1 MEKKPLFL
9 TIFILFLFPFSTINS
24 VLAQNT
30 DNTQDMPS
38 YFEDLSDLLKSNL
51 EKGKATN
58 MLKERWK
65 EPMSSKSVKIKLM
78 DFNNRAFISFFSFEE
93 RNSFQEYATRN
104 GLFIEEVNKVI
115 PAITIIY
122 NSNQISNL
130 NFDDFRIKYV
140 YPIGTNSYSV
150 PQNIDIGLSGQTEL
164 SEIRQALEIDKI
176 HEEGHFGYGITVAVL
191 DSGVNQSI
199 AHSLQSLLHYED
211 EDKIAT
217 AWVSANMSED
227 INDLSGHGTHIV
239 SVLAGN
245 GKYTSGQGVVQT
257 NNYGIAP
264 DASIVNIKVLDK
276 NGFGEDTW
284 LIDGFSYAIGKNVDI
299 ISASLTSVTFASIG
313 DPIEELMYE
322 AGRRGIPVVASA
334 GNYGPS
340 GNSVGAPALWDYV
353 ISVGASSDLNNLA
366 VYSSR
371 GLNMNF
377 SVGVDIIA
385 PGNSIGGSDASNGG
399 IRYVSGTS
407 VSAPIV
413 AGVIALLMEAFPDS
427 SLHVYETALFE
438 TANDIYAPIIAQG
451 NGIINPYEAY
461 QYIIDNQGSDVF
473 SINPRR
479 VSPENIYFYECVQG
493 MTTEFKIK
501 LISSSDQT
509 IYANVLRY
517 PSNIQIADYFEITAG
532 WNHISFNISLP
543 LAQRITNIISSIEFS
558 NDEDVTSKL
567 DIQIQTR
574 YHGGN
579 VLFDIS
585 HENSTDNKWFDAS
598 TPFGAHSLTSRILK
612 DRGYQVSYQN
622 EGSLNLNSTEILVI
636 SDPELNYTI
645 DELNKIYDFISSGG
659 SLLFLINSHRYIE
672 VDNVE
677 DDPIL
682 SSNYYACN
690 QILELFNAS
699 VGNTVPIDYV
709 PYYGNIQMDIDFI
722 STDSFLF
729 WGWPLRFTSDENL
742 ENKVVATFSAEI
754 AGEAILFNAAL
765 STSIGLGKVI
775 MFGSGFPF
783 TDLGLIVDSMELNP
797 LRVGLDKSYRHVL
810 AQDSNNLQLVNDTFS
825 WLINTHR
832 PSINV
837 QSDTSE
843 VLIREQFRI
852 RIDIKDKDESV
863 VFLPDDRVY
872 ATILHPD
879 SSFSHIIL
887 LFNGEN
893 LKYETTITLK
903 QYGMHTI
910 YVPLGL
916 ENHTITDGRNEIFC
930 NVLLWEQLP
939 LIQQITTGIILFIFV
954 TIVLVP
960 VLKIRFSKVYPKQ

>member
-9 TIFILFLFPFSTINS
+9 AILILLLFPFSTLNS

-30 DNTQDMPS
+30 ISSQDMPS
-38 YFEDLSDLLKSNL
+38 YFEDLSDLLNSNL
-51 EKGKATN
+51 DKGKATN
-58 MLKERWK
+58 MLEERWK
-65 EPMSSKSVKIKLM
+65 EPMNSESVRTKLM
-78 DFNNRAFISFFSFEE
+78 EFNNRAFISFFSFEE
-93 RNSFQEYATRN
+93 RDSFQEYVVRN

-115 PAITIIY
+115 PAITVIY
-122 NSNQISNL
+122 NLNQISKL
-130 NFDDFRIKYV
+130 NFDEYRIKYV

-150 PQNIDIGLSGQTEL
+150 PQNIDFKLSGQIEL
-164 SEIRQALEIDKI
+164 SEVRQALEIDRI
-176 HEEGHFGYGITVAVL
+176 HDEGYFGYGITVAVL
-191 DSGVNQSI
+191 DSGVNTSV
-199 AHSLQSLLHYED
+199 AHSLQSLLHYD
-211 EDKIAT
+211 EEKIVT
-217 AWVSANMSED
+217 AWVSSYMSED
-227 INDLSGHGTHIV
+227 ILDLSGHGTHIV

-245 GKYTSGQGVVQT
+245 GKYTSGQGVVST

-276 NGFGEDTW
+276 NGFGEDAW
-284 LIDGFSYAIGKNVDI
+284 LIDGFSYAIFRNVDI

-340 GNSVGAPALWDYV
+340 GNSAGAPALWDYV

-366 VYSSR
+366 VYTSR

-377 SVGVDIIA
+377 SAGVDIIA
-385 PGNSIGGSDASNGG
+385 PGNSVGGSDASNGG

-427 SLHVYETALFE
+427 SSHVYETALFE
-438 TANDIYAPIIAQG
+438 TANDIYVPIIAQG
-451 NGIINPYEAY
+451 NGIISPYEAY
-461 QYIIDNQGSDVF
+461 QYIIDKQESDVF

-479 VSPENIYFYECVQG
+479 ISPENIYFYECVEG
-493 MTTEFKIK
+493 TTTEFKIK
-501 LISSSDQT
+501 LIASSDQR
-509 IYANVLRY
+509 IYANVPRFSSY
-517 PSNIQIADYFEITAG
+517 IQISDYFDVTAG

-543 LAQRITNIISSIEFS
+543 LTQRMTNIILSIEFS
-558 NDEDVTSKL
+558 NDDDVTSKI
-567 DIQIQTR
+567 DVQIQTR

-585 HENSTDNKWFDAS
+585 HENSTENKWFDAS
-598 TPFGAHSLTSRILK
+598 TPFGAHSFTSRILK
-612 DRGYQVSYQN
+612 DRGFHVSYQK
-622 EGSLNLNSTEILVI
+622 EGLINLNDTEILVI

-645 DELNKIYDFISSGG
+645 DELNTIYDFISSGG
-659 SLLFLINSHRYIE
+659 SLLFLINSHRFVE

-699 VGNTVPIDYV
+699 VGYTVPIDYI
-709 PYYGNIQMDIDFI
+709 PYYGNIQSDIDFI

-729 WGWPLRFTSDENL
+729 WGWPLRFTSDENP
-742 ENKVVATFSAEI
+742 ENKVVATFNAEI
-754 AGEAILFNAAL
+754 DGTEVVFNAVL
-765 STSIGLGKVI
+765 STNIGQGKVL
-775 MFGSGFPF
+775 MFGSGYPF
-783 TDLGLIVDSMELNP
+783 TDLGLIVDTMELTP
-797 LRVGLDKSYRHVL
+797 LRVGLARSYRYVL
-810 AQDSNNLQLVNDTFS
+810 AQDSNNLQLVNDTFN
-825 WLINTHR
+825 WLISTHR
-832 PSINV
+832 PTINL
-837 QSDTSE
+837 QIDTSE
-843 VLIREQFRI
+843 VLIREYFRI
-852 RIDIKDKDESV
+852 GIEIKDKDGSV
-863 VFLPDDRVY
+863 VVLPNNRAY

-879 SSFSHIIL
+879 SSFHQIIL
-887 LFNGEN
+887 LFNEQN
-893 LKYETTITLK
+893 LKYETTVILE
-903 QYGMHTI
+903 QYGIHTI
-910 YVPLGL
+910 YVPLEL
-916 ENHTITDGRNEIFC
+916 VNHTITDGRNEIFC

-960 VLKIRFSKVYPKQ
+960 VFRIRFSKVHPKQ

>member
-9 TIFILFLFPFSTINS
+9 AIFILFLFPFSTLNS

-30 DNTQDMPS
+30 SSTQDMPS

-51 EKGKATN
+51 DKGTVTN

-65 EPMSSKSVKIKLM
+65 EPMSSKSVKTKLM
-78 DFNNRAFISFFSFEE
+78 EFNNRAFISFFSFEE
-93 RNSFQEYATRN
+93 RDSFQEYATRN
-104 GLFIEEVNKVI
+104 GLFIEDINKVI
-115 PAITIIY
+115 PAITVIY
-122 NSNQISNL
+122 NSNQISEL
-130 NFDDFRIKYV
+130 DFDDFMIKYI

-150 PQNIDIGLSGQTEL
+150 PQNIDIDLSGQIDL

-176 HEEGHFGYGITVAVL
+176 HEEGYFGYGITVAVL
-191 DSGVNQSI
+191 DSGVNTSI
-199 AHSLQSLLHYED
+199 AHSLQSLLHYD
-211 EDKIAT
+211 EEKITT
-217 AWVSANMSED
+217 AWVSSNMSED

-245 GKYTSGQGVVQT
+245 GRYTSGQSVVQT

-276 NGFGEDTW
+276 NGFGEDAW
-284 LIDGFSYAIGKNVDI
+284 LIDGFSYAIDQEVDI
-299 ISASLTSVTFASIG
+299 ISASLTSVTFATIG

-340 GNSVGAPALWDYV
+340 GNSAGAPALWDYV
-353 ISVGASSDLNNLA
+353 ISVGATSDLNNLA
-366 VYSSR
+366 LYTSR

-377 SVGVDIIA
+377 SAGVDIIA

-399 IRYVSGTS
+399 LRYVSGTS

-427 SLHVYETALFE
+427 SSHVYETALFE

-461 QYIIDNQGSDVF
+461 QYIIDNEESDVF
-473 SINPRR
+473 TINPRR
-479 VSPENIYFYECVQG
+479 VSPENVYFYECVQG
-493 MTTEFKIK
+493 TTTEFRIK
-501 LISSSDQT
+501 LISSNDQT
-509 IYANVLRY
+509 IYTDVLKY
-517 PSNIQIADYFEITAG
+517 PDIIQIANHFDVTTG

-543 LAQRITNIISSIEFS
+543 LTQRITNIISSIEFS
-558 NDEDVTSKL
+558 NDEEVTSKL
-567 DIQIQTR
+567 NIQIQTR
-574 YHGGN
+574 YPGGN

-585 HENSTDNKWFDAS
+585 HENSTENKWFDAS

-612 DRGYQVSYQN
+612 DRGFQISYQN
-622 EGSLNLNSTEILVI
+622 EGSLNLNSTDILVI

-645 DELNKIYDFISSGG
+645 DELNTIYDFISSGG
-659 SLLFLINSHRYIE
+659 SLLFLINSHRFVE
-672 VDNVE
+672 VDDVE

-690 QILELFNAS
+690 QVLELFNAS

-709 PYYGNIQMDIDFI
+709 PYYGYIQSDIDFI
-722 STDSFLF
+722 TTDSFLF
-729 WGWPLRFTSDENL
+729 WGWPLRFTSDENP
-742 ENKVVATFSAEI
+742 ENTVIATFNAEI
-754 AGEAILFNAAL
+754 DGTEISFNAAL
-765 STSIGLGKVI
+765 STSIGQGKVI

-783 TDLGLIVDSMELNP
+783 TDLGLIVDNIELNP
-797 LRVGLDKSYRHVL
+797 LRVGLDKSYRYVL
-810 AQDSNNLQLVNDTFS
+810 AQDSNNLRLVNDTFS

-843 VLIREQFRI
+843 VLIREPFRMS
-852 RIDIKDKDESV
+852 IDIKDKDESLV
-863 VFLPDDRVY
+863 LLPDDRVS
-872 ATILHPD
+872 ATILNPD
-879 SSFSHIIL
+879 SSFSHIVL

-893 LKYETTITLK
+893 LKYETTVTLE
-903 QYGMHTI
+903 QYGIHTI
-910 YVPLGL
+910 YVPLKL
-916 ENHTITDGRNEIFC
+916 VNHTITDGRNEIFC

-939 LIQQITTGIILFIFV
+939 LIQQITTGVILFIFV
-954 TIVLVP
+954 TIVLIP
-960 VLKIRFSKVYPKQ
+960 VIRIRFSKVHPKQ

>member
-9 TIFILFLFPFSTINS
+9 AIFILFLFPFSTLNS

-30 DNTQDMPS
+30 SSMQDMPS
-38 YFEDLSDLLKSNL
+38 YFEDLSELMKSNL
-51 EKGKATN
+51 DKGTVSN
-58 MLKERWK
+58 MLKDRWK
-65 EPMSSKSVKIKLM
+65 EPMSSKSVKTKLM
-78 DFNNRAFISFFSFEE
+78 EFNNRAFISFFSFEE

-104 GLFIEEVNKVI
+104 GLFIEKVNKVI

-122 NSNQISNL
+122 NSNQISEL
-130 NFDDFRIKYV
+130 DFDDFRIKYI
-140 YPIGTNSYSV
+140 YPIGTNSFSV
-150 PQNIDIGLSGQTEL
+150 PQNIDIDLSGQIEL

-176 HEEGHFGYGITVAVL
+176 HEAGYFGYGVTVAVL
-191 DSGVNQSI
+191 DSGVNTSI
-199 AHSLQSLLHYED
+199 AHSLQSLLHYD
-211 EDKIAT
+211 EEKITT
-217 AWVSANMSED
+217 AWVSSNMSED

-245 GKYTSGQGVVQT
+245 GKYTSGQSVVQT

-276 NGFGEDTW
+276 NGFGEDAW
-284 LIDGFSYAIGKNVDI
+284 LIDGFSYAIYQEVDI
-299 ISASLTSVTFASIG
+299 ISASLTSVTFATIG

-340 GNSVGAPALWDYV
+340 GNSAGAPALWDYV
-353 ISVGASSDLNNLA
+353 ISVGATSDLNNLA
-366 VYSSR
+366 VYTSR

-377 SVGVDIIA
+377 SAGVDIIA

-399 IRYVSGTS
+399 LRYVSGTS

-413 AGVIALLMEAFPDS
+413 AGVIALLIEAFPDS
-427 SLHVYETALFE
+427 SSHDYETALFE

-461 QYIIDNQGSDVF
+461 QYIIDNEGSDVF
-473 SINPRR
+473 TINPRR
-479 VSPENIYFYECVQG
+479 LSPENVYFYECVQG
-493 MTTEFKIK
+493 TTTEFKIK
-501 LISSSDQT
+501 LISSNDQT
-509 IYANVLRY
+509 IYADVLKY
-517 PSNIQIADYFEITAG
+517 PDIIQIADYFDVTEG
-532 WNHISFNISLP
+532 WNHIAFNISLP
-543 LAQRITNIISSIEFS
+543 LTQRITDIISSIEFS
-558 NDEDVTSKL
+558 NDEEVTSKL

-574 YHGGN
+574 YLGGN

-585 HENSTDNKWFDAS
+585 HENATENKWFDAS

-612 DRGYQVSYQN
+612 DRGFQVSYQN
-622 EGSLNLNSTEILVI
+622 EGSLNLNFTDILVI

-645 DELNKIYDFISSGG
+645 DELNTIYDFISSGG
-659 SLLFLINSHRYIE
+659 SLLFLVNSHRFVE

-690 QILELFNAS
+690 QVLDLFNVS

-709 PYYGNIQMDIDFI
+709 PYYGNIQSDIDFI

-729 WGWPLRFTSDENL
+729 WGWPLRFTSDENP
-742 ENKVVATFSAEI
+742 ENSVIATFNAEI
-754 AGEAILFNAAL
+754 DGTDISFNAAL
-765 STSIGLGKVI
+765 STNIGQGKVI

-783 TDLGLIVDSMELNP
+783 TDLGLIVDNIELNP
-797 LRVGLDKSYRHVL
+797 LRVGLDKSYRYVL
-810 AQDSNNLQLVNDTFS
+810 AQDSKNLQLVNDTFS

-832 PSINV
+832 PSIIV
-837 QSDTSE
+837 QSDISE
-843 VLIREQFRI
+843 VLIREPFRI
-852 RIDIKDKDESV
+852 SIDIKDKDESV
-863 VFLPDDRVY
+863 VLLPDDRVS
-872 ATILHPD
+872 ATILNPD
-879 SSFSHIIL
+879 SSFSHIVL

-893 LKYETTITLK
+893 LKYETTITLEH
-903 QYGMHTI
+903 YGVHTI
-910 YVPLGL
+910 YVPLEL
-916 ENHTITDGRNEIFC
+916 VNHTITDGRNEIFC

-939 LIQQITTGIILFIFV
+939 LIQQITTGVILFIFV

-960 VLKIRFSKVYPKQ
+960 VLRIRFSKVNPKQ